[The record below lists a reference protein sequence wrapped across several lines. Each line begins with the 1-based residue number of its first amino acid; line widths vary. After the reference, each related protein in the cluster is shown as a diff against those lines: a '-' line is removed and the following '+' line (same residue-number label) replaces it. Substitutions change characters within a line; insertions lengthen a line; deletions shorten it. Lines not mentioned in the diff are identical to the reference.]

1 MQNITL
7 ETIYEKVVALQRD
20 IEQIKKSLWEE
31 PDLRSDFIMRM
42 RDIDPE
48 KSIIVDD
55 FEKRYGLK

>member
-7 ETIYEKVVALQRD
+7 ETIYEKVVALQQD
-20 IEQIKKSLWEE
+20 IEQIKKSLLEE

-42 RDIDPE
+42 RGIDLE

>member
-1 MQNITL
+1 VQNITL
-7 ETIYEKVVALQRD
+7 ETIYEKVVALQQD
-20 IEQIKKSLWEE
+20 IEQIKKSLLEE

-42 RDIDPE
+42 RGIDLE

>member
-20 IEQIKKSLWEE
+20 IEQIKKSLLEE

-42 RDIDPE
+42 RDIDLE